1 MLQSGDQWAPA
12 ALCLAV
18 VITLGALLGL
28 HHVDWPF
35 VSGELH
41 PSPLAMVKDESIG
54 VVIETELAAPVVA
67 LTSGLPMYY
76 VLQLGLDQVVQES
89 F

>member
-1 MLQSGDQWAPA
+1 
-12 ALCLAV
+12 
-18 VITLGALLGL
+18 
-28 HHVDWPF
+28 
-35 VSGELH
+35 
-41 PSPLAMVKDESIG
+41 MVKDESIG